1 MSRYSK
7 KCLVSNDDLLGFF
20 GKKYDAL
27 LKQASFLS
35 LIGGNVPEVLNSKSD
50 AFYICVDS
58 SGVELRFD
66 RQTSELTTIVVTKPA
81 FYEGALNLLTKRIQ
95 VRNAL
100 GTPSNERP
108 EKSIP
113 VLGRVGAMD
122 EYIDERGFSTQIVY
136 KVGTDYVERV
146 HYQRK

>member
-1 MSRYSK
+1 MMIYWDF
-7 KCLVSNDDLLGFF
+7 L
-20 GKKYDAL
+20 GKKYNDL
-27 LKQASFLS
+27 LKQAAFLS

-81 FYEGALNLLTKRIQ
+81 FYEGSLNLLTKRIQ

-100 GTPSNERP
+100 GLPSNERP

-113 VLGRVGAMD
+113 VLGKVGAMD
-122 EYIDERGFSTQIVY
+122 EYIDERGLSTQIVY
-136 KVGTDYVERV
+136 RVGTDDVDRV

>member
-20 GKKYDAL
+20 GEKYDAL

-58 SGVELRFD
+58 SGVELIKHSSRINACSKQSM
-66 RQTSELTTIVVTKPA
+66 RCALTSMSKSKKLERILVS
-81 FYEGALNLLTKRIQ
+81 EGMRLWTL
-95 VRNAL
+95 
-100 GTPSNERP
+100 
-108 EKSIP
+108 
-113 VLGRVGAMD
+113 
-122 EYIDERGFSTQIVY
+122 
-136 KVGTDYVERV
+136 
-146 HYQRK
+146 